1 MKKMKMEQLNL
12 FISNEQLLLYS
23 DTTNKYYKDINV
35 LDSAQNNA

>member
-1 MKKMKMEQLNL
+1 MKMEQLNL

-23 DTTNKYYKDINV
+23 DTTNKSYKDINV